1 MPTQSDLEI
10 SVSQQAGFADAS
22 GSIGERA
29 KDAFDV
35 LGTLLSDAIAPLR
48 QKLTETAASADEV
61 ELKLDLAL
69 KAGGKWVIMS
79 MEGGATVSV
88 KLVWKKRLAT

>member
-1 MPTQSDLEI
+1 MSDEDYLEI
-10 SVSQQAGFADAS
+10 SVSQQAGFADAT
-22 GSIGERA
+22 GVVGEKA
-29 KDAFDV
+29 KEAFDT

-48 QKLTETAASADEV
+48 QKLIDTAASADEV

-69 KAGGKWVIMS
+69 KAGGKWVVLS

-88 KLVWKKRLAT
+88 KLVWKKKPT